1 MDEELDLF
9 EKLEAFLNRK
19 EAIAASLLPQASIP
33 YGLAETAVGVR
44 NISPS
49 QIGSGLVGLIPLLG
63 QIKKAEK
70 LRRFKTAMGSMYDVT
85 PTGTT
90 IRNKARRPA
99 HGDDF
104 GMKPESAETFYVDDT
119 NLHRLGEIQARG
131 EPTRIVQVAPDQYAV
146 QFLEPSRYAGKVS
159 ERTVADVIRE
169 PRVGLY
175 PVELFASPA
184 RVKDRV
190 LPRQGSSGVHF
201 GNQII
206 EILDQ

>member
-1 MDEELDLF
+1 MDEEPDLF
-9 EKLEAFLNRK
+9 DKLEAFLNTE
-19 EAIAASLLPQASIP
+19 EAIAASFVPPAAVP
-33 YGLAETAVGVR
+33 YGLAAAAVGVR
-44 NISPS
+44 NRSPL
-49 QIGSGLVGLIPLLG
+49 QFGSGLLGLIPLVG
-63 QIKKAEK
+63 QIKKAQK
-70 LRRFKTAMGSMYDVT
+70 LKRFKTAMGSMYDVT

-90 IRNKARRPA
+90 IRNKARRKA

-104 GMKPESAETFYVDDT
+104 GMKPESKETIYVDDA
-119 NLHRLGEIQARG
+119 NLNRLGEIQARG

-169 PRVGLY
+169 PRVGLH

-184 RVKDRV
+184 RVRDPV

-201 GNQII
+201 GNKII